1 MKENTGQTR
10 QKYIFR
16 NIKRI
21 QNSVMNSNT
30 ARTGRKKIRI
40 LWLWKSVN
48 LAVTTCRDEKLCVQ
62 VLRLREN
69 RKKQMKTT
77 PTRT

>member
-10 QKYIFR
+10 QKKYIFR

-62 VLRLREN
+62 VLTD
-69 RKKQMKTT
+69 K
-77 PTRT
+77 